1 MTGPRLGRRLV
12 LVTQSYPFGEHVDFL
27 EEEIGHLAAAFDE
40 VLLAPFAP
48 AGHRQE
54 VPTNVALDLTLS
66 ARVRTRRQRIA
77 AGLRTRAGR
86 RLIGHELRSQPA
98 PRRHPESAARLLAAA
113 GTAAETAQWAGALG
127 PAVPGTI
134 AMTVWLGA
142 PTVGL
147 GAAGLRTVS
156 RAHRG
161 DLYAGLAPHGYLPL
175 QAAAL
180 AACVAVFPVAEHG
193 RNELARHHPASA
205 DRLHTRRLGVPA
217 AAGPAA
223 WSTDGVA
230 RIVSCSNLV
239 AVKRPDLLV
248 DVVGALGDD
257 GAPVEWHHF
266 GSGPLADGFEAQL
279 RRLPPNITAVAHGQV
294 ANEVVLAHY
303 AAHPVDAFVNVS
315 SSEGVPV
322 TMMEAISA
330 GVPIVATDVGGVG
343 EIVGENTGALVDPDA
358 PAATIAAAVRRE
370 IAAGRSAARRAQILA
385 SWEQRWSSSRNYT
398 RFATELAGLAAERSV
413 RSTPG
418 RTPPPRPGASPAR

>member
-1 MTGPRLGRRLV
+1 MTGRRLV

-27 EEEIGHLAAAFDE
+27 EDEIEHLAAAFDE
-40 VLLAPFAP
+40 VLIAPFAP
-48 AGHRQE
+48 AGARQG
-54 VPTNVALDLTLS
+54 VPPNVGLDLTVS
-66 ARVRTRRQRIA
+66 VRVRARHQRIV
-77 AGLRTRAGR
+77 AGLRTRLGR
-86 RLIGHELRSQPA
+86 RLIGCELRAQSA

-113 GTAAETAQWAGALG
+113 GLAAETARWAAGIG
-127 PAVPGTI
+127 PALDTI

-161 DLYAGLAPHGYLPL
+161 DLYADLAPHGYLPL

-180 AACVAVFPVAEHG
+180 DACVLVLPVADHG
-193 RNELARHHPASA
+193 RRQLAHDHPAFA
-205 DRLHTRRLGVPA
+205 ARLRTRRLGVA
-217 AAGPAA
+217 DAAGRAA
-223 WSTDGVA
+223 WSTDGVT

-239 AVKRPDLLV
+239 PVKRPHLLV
-248 DVVGALGDD
+248 DVVEALGSD

-266 GSGPLADGFEAQL
+266 GSGPLADDFAAQL

-294 ANEVVLAHY
+294 ANEVVRAHY

-343 EIVGENTGALVDPDA
+343 EIIGESTGALVDPDA
-358 PAATIAAAVRRE
+358 SAATIAAEVRRE
-370 IAAGRSAARRAQILA
+370 VAAGRFTARRAQIHA
-385 SWEQRWSSSRNYT
+385 AWERCWSSSHNYT
-398 RFATELAGLAAERSV
+398 SFAGELAELAR
-413 RSTPG
+413 G
-418 RTPPPRPGASPAR
+418 QQ